1 MTEHPVLTGW
11 LARVF
16 CGFGT
21 LGTFVTMCVVAVE
34 ITSARHKSLVSSY
47 LLRTVEIDI
56 SCTDKTTVLTT

>member
-1 MTEHPVLTGW
+1 M
-11 LARVF
+11 F

-47 LLRTVEIDI
+47 LLHIVEIDI
-56 SCTDKTTVLTT
+56 LYIDISIIYHFTTVLYT